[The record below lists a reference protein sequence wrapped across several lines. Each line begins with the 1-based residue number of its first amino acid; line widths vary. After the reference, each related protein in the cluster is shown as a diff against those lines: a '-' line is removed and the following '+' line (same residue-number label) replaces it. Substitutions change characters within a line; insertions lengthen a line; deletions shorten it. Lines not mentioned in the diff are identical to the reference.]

1 MRWESWTALNHGFA
15 PFISHGAS
23 GHTPTSHRPLIIPLL
38 KTKFNS
44 TGLITKPG
52 HPEFQTRS
60 ITARPSPLTTD
71 QPILEKSTLHHGQQD
86 VEHRRGG
93 PGRRRGGRRG
103 AGAGAVRGGLLLER
117 GAGVPA
123 APRRGAHGGGLLAGA
138 LGRADL
144 PRRLRRRH
152 RPLRGGARALRP
164 QGVPLR
170 RAPRRLLGQAQ
181 PHHAQQTGQR
191 RRDAVPVGHL
201 LLHGGAGAAGQ
212 GVAGGEAAGVEGEDR
227 DGGPPGEEVL
237 PRRGLP
243 PAVPGEGRPVRQ
255 EALLRSHPLLRL
267 SLKVKEHCPSLRPPL
282 QLAKHRH

>member
-15 PFISHGAS
+15 RRKWPHA
-23 GHTPTSHRPLIIPLL
+23 HV
-38 KTKFNS
+38 TKFNS

-60 ITARPSPLTTD
+60 TTARPPP
-71 QPILEKSTLHHGQQD
+71 QPIKPILEKSTHHGQQD

-138 LGRADL
+138 PGRADL

-152 RPLRGGARALRP
+152 RPRRGGARALRP

-181 PHHAQQTGQR
+181 PHHAQQAGQR

-201 LLHGGAGAAGQ
+201 LLHGGAGAAGA
-212 GVAGGEAAGVEGEDR
+212 GVAGREAARVEGEDR

-237 PRRGLP
+237 PGRGLP

-255 EALLRSHPLLRL
+255 EALLRPHPLLWL
-267 SLKVKEHCPSLRPPL
+267 SLKVMEHCPSLRPPL